1 MFSVLKKLSWFFK
14 ENKKIY
20 IISLFSLTI
29 VNILGVMP
37 PRLIGAAIDDIATGV
52 ITRTLLNRYVLIL
65 IVVLVATY
73 IFGFIWRYL
82 LFGGGFLLEKTLRFR
97 IMDHLLNM
105 KPKFFQK
112 YRTGDLMARSTND
125 LESVA
130 EVAGFG
136 MLALFDA
143 TMFLG
148 VILLVMFFT
157 VNWQL
162 TLAAV
167 IPLPIHALIM
177 WKLGAVVEVK
187 WDAAQDAFSE
197 MNDRVLESVNGV
209 RVVRAYVQEEAEIHR
224 FGKMTED
231 VYEKNRQVAVINSFW
246 GPGTRIIVGISYF
259 IAIIFGA
266 FLILNGQISV
276 GDLIAFNVYLSM
288 LVWPLF
294 AIGDMIN
301 VMQAGKASLKRID
314 ELMEVKSDVTDID
327 QPVSVG
333 LPAVIEFKNFSFT
346 YPFANRPALYKVDLI
361 IKQGE
366 TIGIVGKT
374 GSGKT
379 TLIRQ
384 LLRQYP
390 VATESIFINDIP
402 LENLALNE
410 VLSWSGYVPQEHIL
424 FSRSVR
430 ENIMYASDN
439 DSDEYLNHIIELSA
453 LTDDLE
459 FFTDG
464 LETIVGEKGVAL
476 SGGQKQRI
484 SIARAMAMNPEILI
498 LDDSLSA
505 VDAKTETKII
515 ENIKTERSASDR
527 RHMVKTTIITAHRMS
542 AVKHADQ
549 IIVMDDGRIS
559 EIGTHDALM
568 AAGGWYKE
576 QYEHQNLGGDG
587 DE

>member
-1 MFSVLKKLSWFFK
+1 MFSVLKKLAWFFK
-14 ENKKIY
+14 QHKRIY
-20 IISLFSLTI
+20 ITALFSLGI
-29 VNILGVMP
+29 VNVLGVIP
-37 PRLIGAAIDDIATGV
+37 PRLIGMAIDDIATGV
-52 ITRTLLNRYVLIL
+52 ITRAILNRYVLTLL
-65 IVVLVATY
+65 IVLFANY

-82 LFGGGFLLEKTLRFR
+82 LFGGGFLLEKTLRFK

-112 YRTGDLMARSTND
+112 YRTGDLMARATND
-125 LESVA
+125 LGSVS

-148 VILLVMFFT
+148 VILLMMFFT

-167 IPLPIHALIM
+167 MPLPIHAFVM
-177 WKLGAVVEVK
+177 YKLGAVVEQK
-187 WDAAQDAFSE
+187 WDAAQDAFSDL
-197 MNDRVLESVNGV
+197 NDRVLESVNGV
-209 RVVRAYVQEEAEIHR
+209 RVVRAYVQEEAEIER
-224 FGKMTED
+224 FKGRTAD
-231 VYEKNRQVAVINSFW
+231 VYEKNRQVTVIEAFW
-246 GPGTRIIVGISYF
+246 GPGTRIIVGLSYF
-259 IAIIFGA
+259 IAIMFGA
-266 FLILNGQISV
+266 YLILEGQMSV

-314 ELMEVKSDVTDID
+314 EITDVKSDVVDIEN
-327 QPVSVG
+327 PVVAG
-333 LPAVIEFKNFSFT
+333 EPTTITFRDFTFT
-346 YPFANRPALYKVDLI
+346 YPNAFRPALYKVNLT

-366 TIGIVGKT
+366 TLGIVGKT

-379 TLIRQ
+379 TLVRQ

-390 VATESIFINDIP
+390 VEAGSVLVNDIP

-430 ENIMYASDN
+430 ENILYASDN
-439 DSDEYLNHIIELSA
+439 TSDEYLNHVIKLAA
-453 LTDDLE
+453 LTNDLE

-484 SIARAMAMNPEILI
+484 SIARAIASSPEILI

-515 ENIKTERSASDR
+515 ANIKTERAD
-527 RHMVKTTIITAHRMS
+527 KTTIITAHRMS
-542 AVKHADQ
+542 AVKHANQ
-549 IIVMDDGRIS
+549 IVVMDDGRVS
-559 EIGTHDALM
+559 EIGTHDELM

-576 QYEHQNLGGDG
+576 QYEHQMLGGD
-587 DE
+587 DHE